1 MDYNANVDGTICFFL
16 SGSRENLSVL
26 TDFTGK
32 GVLVYIFAAS
42 DNDIDHIDFITE
54 NKCRNMELITQ

>member
-1 MDYNANVDGTICFFL
+1 M
-16 SGSRENLSVL
+16 SVL

-54 NKCRNMELITQ
+54 NKCRNMELITQWNDILVDFISLQDQAMNS